1 MGETIREAY
10 IRKNPR
16 SAELYPKFEA
26 VFPTGVSHDMRMA
39 DLPYLHCPR
48 PGGAQVGCGRQ

>member
-39 DLPYLHCPR
+39 DPFPICIAR
-48 PGGAQVGCGRQ
+48 G